1 MTENKQGSLAD
12 VQEIVGVKPDYLKK
26 ELFAGLCRRRLGDH
40 VGLTQIGIN
49 HTVLNPGAHSALRH
63 WHEGEDEFIYVLS
76 GEVSLIDDSGQRVL
90 GAGSFAGF
98 PCGSENGHHLVNA
111 SDQPASFLEVGT
123 RRPGADKV
131 HYPDDDF
138 GPIQR

>member
-1 MTENKQGSLAD
+1 M
-12 VQEIVGVKPDYLKK
+12 
-26 ELFAGLCRRRLGDH
+26 
-40 VGLTQIGIN
+40 
-49 HTVLNPGAHSALRH
+49 LNPGAHSALRH